1 MVPPRQRPETSSR
14 RQNCK
19 PRTMDVNF
27 TPLLPAAQLLV
38 TALVVMLR
46 DLFIK
51 EHEPKHILV
60 FLSFVGIALAAGETV
75 ALLGVEERAF
85 NDSIVLDNFALFF
98 GLIFMFAAA
107 LTILSSIGYVRQ
119 AGIQEGEFYSLL
131 LFATVGM
138 MLMAGA
144 NDLMVF
150 FLGLETMSVAVYVLT
165 GMLRTDARSSEAAMK
180 YFLMGAFATGFLLYG
195 IALIYGATGSTN
207 LNVIADYLAKQP
219 SEWPLYLIGGGFLL
233 LIGFVFK
240 VGAVPFHFWVP
251 DVYEGAPTPV
261 TGFMS
266 VAVKAAA
273 FAAWARI
280 LTHKL
285 SPLES
290 DWVFPLWILAI
301 VTMTLGNLLA
311 IGQSSVKRM
320 LAYSSIA
327 HAGYLLIPIVVG
339 EEWGGMPLLFY
350 VAAYAFMTFGAFAVL
365 TSLAEDDN
373 PRESYRDFAGLGFK
387 RPLLGFAMSLFMLS
401 LAGFPPLGGF
411 VGKFYVF
418 RSAVLAGYV
427 GLAIIGVLNS
437 VLSVVYYLRVIVAM
451 YMEEGGA
458 EGKSLRQLPFVYTAI
473 IVAVIGT
480 IYLGIMPAATL
491 DWSRIAFSSLE

>member
-1 MVPPRQRPETSSR
+1 
-14 RQNCK
+14 
-19 PRTMDVNF
+19 MDVNF
-27 TPLLPAAQLLV
+27 TPLLPTAQLLV
-38 TALVVMLR
+38 TALAVMLR
-46 DLFIK
+46 DLFIE
-51 EHEPKHILV
+51 EHEPKRILV
-60 FLSFVGIALAAGETV
+60 FLSLVGIGLAAGETL
-75 ALLGVEERAF
+75 ALWGVQESAF
-85 NDSIVLDNFALFF
+85 HDSIVLDNFAHYFA
-98 GLIFMFAAA
+98 LIFMLAAG
-107 LTILSSIGYVRQ
+107 LTILSSIDYIRQ
-119 AGIQEGEFYSLL
+119 AGIHEGEFYALV

-138 MLMAGA
+138 MLMAAA

-150 FLGLETMSVAVYVLT
+150 FLGLETMSIAVYVLT
-165 GMLRTDARSSEAAMK
+165 GMWRTNSRSSEAAMK

-207 LNVIADYLAKQP
+207 LDLISDYLSEQP

-233 LIGFVFK
+233 LIGFAFK

-280 LTHKL
+280 LLHKL
-285 SPLES
+285 SALDS
-290 DWVFPLWILAI
+290 DWLFPLWVITI
-301 VTMTLGNLLA
+301 GTMTLGNLLA
-311 IGQSSVKRM
+311 ITQSSVKRM

-339 EEWGGMPLLFY
+339 AEWGGLPLLFY
-350 VAAYAFMTFGAFAVL
+350 VLTYSFMTIGAFAVL
-365 TSLAEDDN
+365 SCLSEAN
-373 PRESYRDFAGLGFK
+373 NQRENYRDFAGLGFK
-387 RPLLGFAMSLFMLS
+387 RPFLGLAMSLFMLS

-411 VGKFYVF
+411 AGKFYVF
-418 RSAVLAGYV
+418 RAAVLSGHI

-437 VLSVVYYLRVIVAM
+437 LLSVIYYLRVIVAM

-458 EGKSLRQLPFVYTAI
+458 EGKSFRQASAVYVAI
-473 IVAVIGT
+473 AVAVIGT
-480 IYLGIMPAATL
+480 LYLGILPASAL
-491 DWSRIAFSSLE
+491 NWSRIAFASLE

>member
-1 MVPPRQRPETSSR
+1 
-14 RQNCK
+14 
-19 PRTMDVNF
+19 MDVNF

-46 DLFIK
+46 DLFIE
-51 EHEPKHILV
+51 EHEPKRILV
-60 FLSFVGIALAAGETV
+60 FLSLVGIGLAAGETL
-75 ALLGVEERAF
+75 ALWGVQESAF
-85 NDSIVLDNFALFF
+85 HDSIVLDNFAHYFA
-98 GLIFMFAAA
+98 LIFMFAAG
-107 LTILSSIGYVRQ
+107 LTILSSIDYVRQ
-119 AGIQEGEFYSLL
+119 AGIHEGEFYALV

-138 MLMAGA
+138 MLMAAA

-150 FLGLETMSVAVYVLT
+150 FLGLETMSIAVYVLT
-165 GMLRTDARSSEAAMK
+165 GMWRTNSRSSEAAMK

-207 LNVIADYLAKQP
+207 LDLISDYLAEQP
-219 SEWPLYLIGGGFLL
+219 SEWPPYLIGGGFLL
-233 LIGFVFK
+233 LIGFAFK

-280 LTHKL
+280 LLHKL
-285 SPLES
+285 SALDS
-290 DWVFPLWILAI
+290 DWLFPLWVITI
-301 VTMTLGNLLA
+301 GTMTLGNLLA
-311 IGQSSVKRM
+311 ITQSSVKRM

-339 EEWGGMPLLFY
+339 AEWGGLPLLFY
-350 VAAYAFMTFGAFAVL
+350 VLTYSFMTIGAFAVL
-365 TSLAEDDN
+365 SCLSEDN
-373 PRESYRDFAGLGFK
+373 NQRETYHDFAGLGFK
-387 RPLLGFAMSLFMLS
+387 RPFLGLAMSLFMLS

-411 VGKFYVF
+411 AGKFYVF
-418 RSAVLAGYV
+418 RAAVLSGHI

-437 VLSVVYYLRVIVAM
+437 LLSVIYYLRVIVAM

-458 EGKSLRQLPFVYTAI
+458 EGKSFRQASAVYVAI
-473 IVAVIGT
+473 AVAVIGT
-480 IYLGIMPAATL
+480 LYLGILPASAL
-491 DWSRIAFSSLE
+491 NWSRIAFASLE

>member
-1 MVPPRQRPETSSR
+1 
-14 RQNCK
+14 
-19 PRTMDVNF
+19 MDVNF
-27 TPLLPAAQLLV
+27 TPLLPTTQLLV

-46 DLFIK
+46 DLFIE
-51 EHEPKHILV
+51 EHEPKRILV
-60 FLSFVGIALAAGETV
+60 FLSLVGIGLAAGETV
-75 ALLGVEERAF
+75 ALWGVQESAF
-85 NDSIVLDNFALFF
+85 HDSIVLDNFAHYFA
-98 GLIFMFAAA
+98 LIFMLAAG
-107 LTILSSIGYVRQ
+107 LTILSSIDYIRQ
-119 AGIQEGEFYSLL
+119 AGIHEGEFYALV

-138 MLMAGA
+138 MLMAAA

-150 FLGLETMSVAVYVLT
+150 FLGLETMSIAVYVLT
-165 GMLRTDARSSEAAMK
+165 GMWRTNSRSSEAAMK

-207 LNVIADYLAKQP
+207 LDLISDYLSEQP

-233 LIGFVFK
+233 LIGFAFK

-280 LTHKL
+280 LLHKL
-285 SPLES
+285 SALDS
-290 DWVFPLWILAI
+290 DWLFPLWVITI
-301 VTMTLGNLLA
+301 GTMTLGNLLA
-311 IGQSSVKRM
+311 ITQSSVKRM

-339 EEWGGMPLLFY
+339 AEWGGLPLLFY
-350 VAAYAFMTFGAFAVL
+350 VLTYSFMTIGAFAVL
-365 TSLAEDDN
+365 SCLSEANNE
-373 PRESYRDFAGLGFK
+373 RENYRDFAGLGFK
-387 RPLLGFAMSLFMLS
+387 RPFLGLAMSLFMLS

-411 VGKFYVF
+411 AGKFYVF
-418 RSAVLAGYV
+418 RAAVLSGHI

-437 VLSVVYYLRVIVAM
+437 LLSVIYYLRVIVAM

-458 EGKSLRQLPFVYTAI
+458 EGKSFRQASAVYVAI
-473 IVAVIGT
+473 AVAVIGT
-480 IYLGIMPAATL
+480 LYLGILPASAL
-491 DWSRIAFSSLE
+491 NWSRIAFASLE

>member
-1 MVPPRQRPETSSR
+1 
-14 RQNCK
+14 
-19 PRTMDVNF
+19 
-27 TPLLPAAQLLV
+27 
-38 TALVVMLR
+38 
-46 DLFIK
+46 
-51 EHEPKHILV
+51 
-60 FLSFVGIALAAGETV
+60 
-75 ALLGVEERAF
+75 
-85 NDSIVLDNFALFF
+85 
-98 GLIFMFAAA
+98 
-107 LTILSSIGYVRQ
+107 
-119 AGIQEGEFYSLL
+119 
-131 LFATVGM
+131 
-138 MLMAGA
+138 
-144 NDLMVF
+144 
-150 FLGLETMSVAVYVLT
+150 
-165 GMLRTDARSSEAAMK
+165 
-180 YFLMGAFATGFLLYG
+180 
-195 IALIYGATGSTN
+195 
-207 LNVIADYLAKQP
+207 
-219 SEWPLYLIGGGFLL
+219 
-233 LIGFVFK
+233 
-240 VGAVPFHFWVP
+240 
-251 DVYEGAPTPV
+251 
-261 TGFMS
+261 MS

-301 VTMTLGNLLA
+301 ATMTLGNLLA

-365 TSLAEDDN
+365 SSLAESDN

-418 RSAVLAGYV
+418 RSAVLAGYL

-458 EGKSLRQLPFVYTAI
+458 EGKSFWQLPFVYTAI
-473 IVAVIGT
+473 ILAVIGT
-480 IYLGIMPAATL
+480 LYLGIMPAATL
-491 DWSRIAFSSLE
+491 DWSRSAFSSLQ